1 MNFYRLPHKL
11 LLILFVLLQGLAPV
25 AHAHVN
31 ADYADNADHA
41 NHLALLETHSV
52 SQDKA
57 GIHAMIDA
65 DHSTIVSM
73 QPQFKSN
80 DFALDQY
87 FSTAE
92 NRFEHLQELLV
103 MHLQA
108 PRELSFFS
116 SPYQHPCSQ
125 APPL

>member
-1 MNFYRLPHKL
+1 MNFYRLSHNL
-11 LLILFVLLQGLAPV
+11 LLILFALLQGLAPV

-31 ADYADNADHA
+31 GDNADHA
-41 NHLALLETHSV
+41 IHLALLDSPHPV

-57 GIHAMIDA
+57 GIHATIDA
-65 DHSTIVSM
+65 DHSTVVSI

-103 MHLQA
+103 LHLQA

-116 SPYQHPCSQ
+116 TPYQHPCSQ